1 MHPSSILGQAS
12 KLFSVENQATKPLG
26 AAPFWLRMSHACC
39 KQFPSIF
46 NGCQSLAAAPC
57 DMRRDKRPALAR
69 WISTVRR
76 LASTRAGRIALAL
89 LILNEVRGM
98 IVVAVVVKAW
108 LEHRP

>member
-1 MHPSSILGQAS
+1 
-12 KLFSVENQATKPLG
+12 
-26 AAPFWLRMSHACC
+26 
-39 KQFPSIF
+39 
-46 NGCQSLAAAPC
+46 
-57 DMRRDKRPALAR
+57 MRRDKRPALAR